1 MVKRKLIFNI
11 TASISVLWPFLF
23 VFIVFNIPVGETVA
37 LYLAGISFVFCS
49 FIVIYFCYLV
59 SVHKNFTKKEI
70 IYIVA
75 IIFSVALGLLLQY
88 WLVFG
93 LWKR

>member
-11 TASISVLWPFLF
+11 TALFSVLWPFLF

-37 LYLAGISFVFCS
+37 LYLAGIPFVFCS
-49 FIVIYFCYLV
+49 FILIYLCYLV
-59 SVHKNFTKKEI
+59 SQLKDLTKKQI
-70 IYIVA
+70 IYTVS
-75 IIFSVALGLLLQY
+75 IIFIIGLGLLLQY